1 MAHYSCPS
9 RQYSFCGRGASCAPC
24 PAVPY
29 SGWVRK
35 PRFWIQQPK
44 LCKVRNLVYVVS
56 LTVMVVSNQTIQI
69 AALKDHQMMLVF
81 WSKLSPNFLIFMA
94 FWLVQVRG
102 GQLCEWSEAWRLQ
115 LGWCQRFRPEDRVRR
130 RPNSRIPGMLIAHST
145 TNFSLE
151 FFKALTVN
159 YISGRSLHIR
169 SRTQLFKLILAK
181 KSTRKVASL
190 LQIFTLPRF
199 T

>member
-1 MAHYSCPS
+1 MKRYNLVEFRVLAKQSSVLSSSSINLLIDIQLLIFYLLAHYSCPS

-44 LCKVRNLVYVVS
+44 LCKVRNLVVVS
-56 LTVMVVSNQTIQI
+56 LTVMVAGNQTVQI

-130 RPNSRIPGMLIAHST
+130 RPNSRIPGTLIAHSN
-145 TNFSLE
+145 TNFLSW
-151 FFKALTVN
+151 
-159 YISGRSLHIR
+159 
-169 SRTQLFKLILAK
+169 
-181 KSTRKVASL
+181 
-190 LQIFTLPRF
+190 IF
-199 T
+199 